1 MRTII
6 YVDGFNLYYG
16 ALKGTPFKW
25 LNILAMARKILSPK
39 NQIIGLKYFTARVLP
54 RPDNP
59 GQPLRQE
66 IYIRAL
72 KSLGA
77 KCVFGR
83 YLSHEVTM
91 RVADPRATKPFVRVI
106 KTEEK
111 GSDVNIAAHML
122 LDAFKNEYDCAVLIS
137 GDSDLKAPV
146 DMVRN
151 DFCKTVGVIN
161 PQKVDCKVLRNAA
174 SFYKRIRPS
183 DLAASQLPEVITD
196 AVGTFRKPPRW

>member
-1 MRTII
+1 MHGS
-6 YVDGFNLYYG
+6 VL
-16 ALKGTPFKW
+16 
-25 LNILAMARKILSPK
+25 RKPR
-39 NQIIGLKYFTARVLP
+39 TARVLP

-59 GQPLRQE
+59 GQPLRQD

-83 YLSHEVTM
+83 YLSHAVTM
-91 RVADPRATKPFVRVI
+91 RVADPNAKKPFVRVI

-122 LDAFKNEYDCAVLIS
+122 LDAFKNEYDCAVLVS

-146 DMVRN
+146 DMIRN
-151 DFCKTVGVIN
+151 DFSKTVGVIN
-161 PQKVDCKVLRNAA
+161 PQKIDSKVLRSAA

-183 DLAASQLPEVITD
+183 DLAASQFPVVITD
-196 AVGTFRKPPRW
+196 EIGTFRKPPSW

>member
-1 MRTII
+1 MRTIV

-16 ALKGTPFKW
+16 ALKGTPYRW
-25 LNILAMARKILSPK
+25 LDILAMSRKILSPK
-39 NQIIGLKYFTARVLP
+39 NHIVGIKYFTARVLP
-54 RPDNP
+54 RPSNP

-66 IYIRAL
+66 IYLRAL

-83 YLSHEVTM
+83 YLSHEVMM
-91 RVADPRATKPFVRVI
+91 RVADPNAAKPYVRVI

-151 DFCKTVGVIN
+151 DFSKTVGVIN

-174 SFYKRIRPS
+174 SFYKRIRTS
-183 DLAASQLPEVITD
+183 DLAASQLPDHITD
-196 AVGTFRKPPRW
+196 ANGTFHKPPKW

>member
-1 MRTII
+1 
-6 YVDGFNLYYG
+6 
-16 ALKGTPFKW
+16 
-25 LNILAMARKILSPK
+25 MARKILSPK

-59 GQPLRQE
+59 GQPLRQD

-83 YLSHEVTM
+83 YLSHAVTM
-91 RVADPRATKPFVRVI
+91 RVADPKAKKPFVRVI

-122 LDAFKNEYDCAVLIS
+122 LDAFKNEYDCAVLVS

-146 DMVRN
+146 DMIRN
-151 DFCKTVGVIN
+151 DFSKTVGVIN
-161 PQKVDCKVLRNAA
+161 PQKIDSKVLRSAA

-183 DLAASQLPEVITD
+183 DLAASQFPVVITD
-196 AVGTFRKPPRW
+196 EIGTFRKPLSW